1 MADRIKM
8 TREGWE
14 RIGRSAGW
22 MKGAGVED
30 IEATASRLEF
40 LPTRKKPLVY
50 RHWDGHADEMP
61 PMSYK
66 VLRDSGVSETFVGG
80 EKETQRSHT
89 ADDIMVCGPEGECY
103 TMNPKKFA
111 KNYDGEVGGDV
122 VVEQS
127 PRMVARYDGVD
138 AVRFTAPWG
147 EEMLLNPGDYLVKE
161 GEGQYYRIEG
171 GVFRKTYGEPGS

>member
-1 MADRIKM
+1 MKITVSDW
-8 TREGWE
+8 T
-14 RIGRSAGW
+14 RIGTSAGW
-22 MKGAGVED
+22 MKGAGAED
-30 IEATASRLEF
+30 IGATASRLEF

-50 RHWDGHADEMP
+50 RHWDGHADEIP

-66 VLRDSGVSETFVGG
+66 VLHDSGVSVTFVGG
-80 EKETQRSHT
+80 EKETQRSH
-89 ADDIMVCGPEGECY
+89 AAGDIMVCGPEGECY
-103 TMNPKKFA
+103 TMSPKKFA

-138 AVRFTAPWG
+138 SVRFTAPWG
-147 EEMLLNPGDYLVKE
+147 EEMILNPGDYLVKE